1 MKKNEGA
8 TPAAWKSVAMVS
20 SGNFLEMY
28 DFMVFGFYAAAIAFT
43 FFPKGDEYASLM
55 LSLTTF
61 GAGFLMRPIGGLVLG
76 AVLDRHGRK
85 TGLLITLGLMALGT
99 LTIAVTPSYVAI
111 GLAAPFLVLIGRLV
125 QGLSAGVE
133 VGGVSVYLSEIAPP
147 GRKGFY
153 VAWQSGSQQMA
164 VVFAA
169 LIGIVLTSWFS
180 PPQMRE
186 WGWRIP
192 FLIGCLL
199 IPFIFVIR
207 RQLVETPAFATRK
220 HHPTLKEI
228 YGSLASAWPT
238 VVLGMMLA
246 TMTTVSFYMI
256 TTYTPTFG
264 TSVLKLS
271 PVASLTVTLCVGVS
285 NFILLP
291 VMGGLSDRIGRRPL
305 LIGASLTS
313 LITSYPALLWLVSD
327 PSFGRLLAV
336 ELWLALVYA
345 AYNGAMIVFLTEIMP
360 AKVRTSGFSVAYSL
374 ATAVFGGFTPAI
386 CTFLIHE
393 TGNKAIPG
401 LWLSAAALIGL
412 TAALLLTRRN
422 RIPRNEIEEPDAVV
436 VTS

>member
-1 MKKNEGA
+1 MSDQAKPK
-8 TPAAWKSVAMVS
+8 AAWKSVAIVS

-76 AVLDRHGRK
+76 TLLDRYGRR
-85 TGLLITLGLMALGT
+85 TGLLITLGLMAFGT
-99 LTIAVTPSYVAI
+99 FTIAVTPGYVAL
-111 GLAAPFLVLIGRLV
+111 GLAAPFLVLIGRLI

-133 VGGVSVYLSEIAPP
+133 VGGVSVYLSEIAPAH
-147 GRKGFY
+147 RKGFF

-169 LIGIVLTSWFS
+169 LIGIVLTSWLS
-180 PPQMRE
+180 PAEMKD

-192 FLIGCLL
+192 FLIGCLM
-199 IPFIFVIR
+199 IPFLFVIR
-207 RQLVETPAFATRK
+207 RQLVETPAFANRP
-220 HHPTLKEI
+220 HHPTLTEI
-228 YGSLASAWPT
+228 YKSLAGAWVT

-264 TSVLKLS
+264 TAVLKLS
-271 PVASLTVTLCVGVS
+271 PVSALTVTLCVGIS

-291 VMGGLSDRIGRRPL
+291 IMGGLSDRIGRKPL
-305 LIGASLTS
+305 LVGASVTS
-313 LITSYPALLWLVSD
+313 LLTSYPALLWLVSE
-327 PSFGRLLAV
+327 PSFVRLLMV
-336 ELWLALVYA
+336 ELWLAVVYA
-345 AYNGAMIVFLTEIMP
+345 AYNGAMIVFLTEVMP
-360 AKVRTSGFSVAYSL
+360 AKVRTSGFSIAYSL

-393 TGNKAIPG
+393 TGNKAVPG
-401 LWLSAAALIGL
+401 LWLSCAAFVSLIAALTLTKLQRRPAVTDDQDVVGL
-412 TAALLLTRRN
+412 T
-422 RIPRNEIEEPDAVV
+422 
-436 VTS
+436 S